1 MDRGSRD
8 RGEPS
13 QGHKSG
19 FGLLLI
25 SCRRVL
31 RSQLHQIPYG
41 ACPCTMCRNSGRR
54 VSSDVETEKESD
66 SWYGPQHAVN
76 AEIRRP
82 VVPSV
87 TTGVRREIEKLKSG
101 KRK

>member
-1 MDRGSRD
+1 M
-8 RGEPS
+8 
-13 QGHKSG
+13 
-19 FGLLLI
+19 
-25 SCRRVL
+25 
-31 RSQLHQIPYG
+31 
-41 ACPCTMCRNSGRR
+41 
-54 VSSDVETEKESD
+54 ETEKESD
-66 SWYGPQHAVN
+66 SWYAPQHAVN

>member
-1 MDRGSRD
+1 
-8 RGEPS
+8 
-13 QGHKSG
+13 
-19 FGLLLI
+19 
-25 SCRRVL
+25 
-31 RSQLHQIPYG
+31 
-41 ACPCTMCRNSGRR
+41 
-54 VSSDVETEKESD
+54 VETEKESD
-66 SWYGPQHAVN
+66 SWYAPQHAAN